1 MCARVGEAGD
11 DFIALTDEF
20 FDVIVE
26 IWKRGADFAHVLFE
40 LFNAIHGS
48 ADRTAGNDVAG
59 DEFFES
65 CGAPRIPEFRVV
77 CADQ

>member
-40 LFNAIHGS
+40 LSMPFTAVPIEPRKTMS
-48 ADRTAGNDVAG
+48 AEMSSSRA
-59 DEFFES
+59 
-65 CGAPRIPEFRVV
+65 VV
-77 CADQ
+77 LHAFQSSE